1 MELILEI
8 TDTMSQE
15 PAVHLRFHRYG
26 DALRAALHEHGVLA
40 PDVHVHMRSPWCGIG
55 PGDFRNDGEAVF
67 AQVHGGPESRIVVP
81 QDGGGPQ
88 FAFQGKDFFQIGA
101 FALQNGV

>member
-8 TDTMSQE
+8 TDTMSQDPPYTCGSTAME
-15 PAVHLRFHRYG
+15 TPC
-26 DALRAALHEHGVLA
+26 AALHEHGVLA
-40 PDVHVHMRSPWCGIG
+40 PDVHVHMREPLCGIG